1 MLQYNL
7 KNKSMGFM
15 EFSGKTMN
23 KFFYLLLGL
32 CCYTSSAFAQDDLK
46 KENDYLRNALKINTP
61 ITKTTLEE
69 VEISIVKIEGNSTN
83 QTVVVTLLL
92 NNKAANRTF
101 QWNLSDMKAVD
112 VEGNSYKINPDH
124 GRNIIHTDVPVR
136 SQVVI
141 QQVLP
146 KTKIIKLLALPFY
159 PLHPNTR
166 SPIAEFRD
174 LPVEW
179 N

>member
-1 MLQYNL
+1 
-7 KNKSMGFM
+7 
-15 EFSGKTMN
+15 MN
-23 KFFYLLLGL
+23 KLFYLLLGI
-32 CCYTSSAFAQDDLK
+32 CCYTLSAFAQDDLK
-46 KENDYLRNALKINTP
+46 KENDYLRNALNINAP
-61 ITKTTLEE
+61 ISKTILED
-69 VEISIVKIEGNSTN
+69 VEISIVKIEGNSTS

-92 NNKAANRTF
+92 NNTIANRTF
-101 QWNLSDMKAVD
+101 QWNGVDMKAID
-112 VEGNSYKINPDH
+112 IEGNIYKIKPDYS
-124 GRNIIHTDVPVR
+124 RNIIHTDVPVR

-146 KTKIIKLLALPFY
+146 KTKIIKLLALSFFS
-159 PLHPNTR
+159 LRTNTR